1 MPKVKKK
8 RGYFMKHSN
17 RYLRPWIQ
25 RTLEI
30 ISVVIF
36 LIVGGVNDFTLI
48 GFFIILGMI
57 AVFAFNVRV
66 LYLYGRYND
75 SEE

>member
-1 MPKVKKK
+1 
-8 RGYFMKHSN
+8 MKHSH

-30 ISVVIF
+30 ISIVIF
-36 LIVGGVNDFTLI
+36 LIVVGVNDFTLV
-48 GFFIILGMI
+48 GFFIILSMI
-57 AVFAFNVRV
+57 AVFAFNVKI
-66 LYLYGRYND
+66 LSLYGRYDD

>member
-1 MPKVKKK
+1 
-8 RGYFMKHSN
+8 MKHSH

-36 LIVGGVNDFTLI
+36 LIVGGVNDFTLV

-57 AVFAFNVRV
+57 AVFAFNVKI
-66 LYLYGRYND
+66 LCSYGRYND
-75 SEE
+75 LE

>member
-1 MPKVKKK
+1 
-8 RGYFMKHSN
+8 MKHTR

-30 ISVVIF
+30 ISIVIF
-36 LIVGGVNDFTLI
+36 LIVVGVNDFTLV

-75 SEE
+75 SEK

>member
-1 MPKVKKK
+1 
-8 RGYFMKHSN
+8 MKHSH

-36 LIVGGVNDFTLI
+36 LLVVGVNDFTLV

-57 AVFAFNVRV
+57 AVFAFNVKI
-66 LYLYGRYND
+66 LSLYGRYND
-75 SEE
+75 LE

>member
-1 MPKVKKK
+1 
-8 RGYFMKHSN
+8 MKHSH

-25 RTLEI
+25 KTLEI
-30 ISVVIF
+30 ISIVIF
-36 LIVGGVNDFTLI
+36 LIVVGVNEFTLV

-66 LYLYGRYND
+66 LCLYGRYDD
-75 SEE
+75 SKE

>member
-1 MPKVKKK
+1 
-8 RGYFMKHSN
+8 MKHSH

-36 LIVGGVNDFTLI
+36 LVVGGVNDFTLI

-57 AVFAFNVRV
+57 SVFAFNVRV
-66 LYLYGRYND
+66 LCLYGRYDD

>member
-1 MPKVKKK
+1 
-8 RGYFMKHSN
+8 MKHSH

-36 LIVGGVNDFTLI
+36 LIVGGVNDFTFV

-57 AVFAFNVRV
+57 AVFALNVKI
-66 LYLYGRYND
+66 LSLYGRYD
-75 SEE
+75 DLGE

>member
-1 MPKVKKK
+1 
-8 RGYFMKHSN
+8 MKHSH

-30 ISVVIF
+30 ISIVIF
-36 LIVGGVNDFTLI
+36 LIVVGVNDFTLV
-48 GFFIILGMI
+48 GFFIILGMV
-57 AVFAFNVRV
+57 AVFAFNVKI
-66 LYLYGRYND
+66 LSLYGRYND

>member
-1 MPKVKKK
+1 
-8 RGYFMKHSN
+8 MKHTR

-30 ISVVIF
+30 ISIVIF
-36 LIVGGVNDFTLI
+36 LIVVGVNDFTLV
-48 GFFIILGMI
+48 GFFIILSMI
-57 AVFAFNVRV
+57 AVFVFNVKI
-66 LYLYGRYND
+66 LSLYGGYDD

>member
-1 MPKVKKK
+1 
-8 RGYFMKHSN
+8 MKHSN

-36 LIVGGVNDFTLI
+36 LLVGGVNDFTLV

-57 AVFAFNVRV
+57 AVFEFNVRV

-75 SEE
+75 SEK

>member
-1 MPKVKKK
+1 
-8 RGYFMKHSN
+8 MKHTR

-30 ISVVIF
+30 ISIVIF
-36 LIVGGVNDFTLI
+36 LIVVGVNDFTLV
-48 GFFIILGMI
+48 GFFIIFGMI
-57 AVFAFNVRV
+57 AVFAFNIKI
-66 LYLYGRYND
+66 LSLYGRYDD

>member
-1 MPKVKKK
+1 
-8 RGYFMKHSN
+8 MKHSN

-30 ISVVIF
+30 ISIVIF
-36 LIVGGVNDFTLI
+36 LIVGGVNDFTLT

-57 AVFAFNVRV
+57 VVFAFNIRV
-66 LYLYGRYND
+66 LCLYGRYDD

>member
-1 MPKVKKK
+1 
-8 RGYFMKHSN
+8 MKHSH

-36 LIVGGVNDFTLI
+36 LIVGGVNDFTL
-48 GFFIILGMI
+48 
-57 AVFAFNVRV
+57 V
-66 LYLYGRYND
+66 
-75 SEE
+75 

>member
-1 MPKVKKK
+1 
-8 RGYFMKHSN
+8 MKHTR

-25 RTLEI
+25 GALEI
-30 ISVVIF
+30 ISVIIF
-36 LIVGGVNDFTLI
+36 LLVVGVNDFTLV

-57 AVFAFNVRV
+57 AVFAFNIRV
-66 LYLYGRYND
+66 LCLYGRYDD

>member
-1 MPKVKKK
+1 
-8 RGYFMKHSN
+8 MKHSH

-57 AVFAFNVRV
+57 AVFAFNIKI
-66 LYLYGRYND
+66 LSLYGRYD
-75 SEE
+75 DLDE

>member
-1 MPKVKKK
+1 
-8 RGYFMKHSN
+8 MKHSH

-36 LIVGGVNDFTLI
+36 LLVGGVNDFTLV

-57 AVFAFNVRV
+57 AVVAFNVKI
-66 LYLYGRYND
+66 LSLYGRYD
-75 SEE
+75 DLDE

>member
-1 MPKVKKK
+1 
-8 RGYFMKHSN
+8 MKHSH

-36 LIVGGVNDFTLI
+36 LLVGGVNDFTLV

-57 AVFAFNVRV
+57 AVFAFNVKI
-66 LYLYGRYND
+66 LSLYGRYD
-75 SEE
+75 DLGE

>member
-1 MPKVKKK
+1 
-8 RGYFMKHSN
+8 MKHSH

-30 ISVVIF
+30 ISIVIF
-36 LIVGGVNDFTLI
+36 LIVVGVNDFTLM

-57 AVFAFNVRV
+57 AVFAFNVKI
-66 LYLYGRYND
+66 LSLYGRYDD

>member
-1 MPKVKKK
+1 
-8 RGYFMKHSN
+8 MKHSH

-36 LIVGGVNDFTLI
+36 LLVVGVNDFTLV

-57 AVFAFNVRV
+57 AVFAFNVKI
-66 LYLYGRYND
+66 LSLYGRYND
-75 SEE
+75 

>member
-1 MPKVKKK
+1 
-8 RGYFMKHSN
+8 MKHSH

-57 AVFAFNVRV
+57 AVFAFNIRV

>member
-1 MPKVKKK
+1 
-8 RGYFMKHSN
+8 MKHSH

-36 LIVGGVNDFTLI
+36 LLVGGVNDFTLV

-57 AVFAFNVRV
+57 AVFVFNVKI
-66 LYLYGRYND
+66 LSLYGRYD
-75 SEE
+75 DLGE

>member
-1 MPKVKKK
+1 
-8 RGYFMKHSN
+8 MKHSH

>member
-1 MPKVKKK
+1 
-8 RGYFMKHSN
+8 MKHSH
-17 RYLRPWIQ
+17 RYLRSWIQ

-36 LIVGGVNDFTLI
+36 LLIVGVNDFTLV

-57 AVFAFNVRV
+57 AVFAFNVKV
-66 LYLYGRYND
+66 LCLYGRYDD

>member
-1 MPKVKKK
+1 
-8 RGYFMKHSN
+8 MKYTR

-30 ISVVIF
+30 ISIVIF
-36 LIVGGVNDFTLI
+36 LIVVGVNDFTLV

-57 AVFAFNVRV
+57 AVFAFNIKI
-66 LYLYGRYND
+66 LSLYGLYDD

>member
-1 MPKVKKK
+1 
-8 RGYFMKHSN
+8 MKHSH

-36 LIVGGVNDFTLI
+36 LIVGGVNDFTLV

-57 AVFAFNVRV
+57 AVFAFNVKI
-66 LYLYGRYND
+66 LSLYGRYD
-75 SEE
+75 DLDE

>member
-1 MPKVKKK
+1 
-8 RGYFMKHSN
+8 MKHSN

-30 ISVVIF
+30 ISIVIF
-36 LIVGGVNDFTLI
+36 LIVVGVNDFTLV

-57 AVFAFNVRV
+57 AVFAFNIKI
-66 LYLYGRYND
+66 LSLYGHYDD

>member
-1 MPKVKKK
+1 
-8 RGYFMKHSN
+8 MKHSH

-30 ISVVIF
+30 ISIVIF
-36 LIVGGVNDFTLI
+36 LIVVGVNDFTLV
-48 GFFIILGMI
+48 GFFIILSMI
-57 AVFAFNVRV
+57 AVFVFNIKI
-66 LYLYGRYND
+66 LSLYGRYDD

>member
-1 MPKVKKK
+1 
-8 RGYFMKHSN
+8 MKHSN

-30 ISVVIF
+30 ISIVIF
-36 LIVGGVNDFTLI
+36 LIVGGVNDFTLV

-57 AVFAFNVRV
+57 AVFAFNVKI
-66 LYLYGRYND
+66 LSLYGRYD
-75 SEE
+75 DLDE

>member
-1 MPKVKKK
+1 
-8 RGYFMKHSN
+8 MKHTR

-25 RTLEI
+25 RALEI
-30 ISVVIF
+30 ISIIIF
-36 LIVGGVNDFTLI
+36 LLVGGVNDFTLV

-57 AVFAFNVRV
+57 GVFAFNVKI
-66 LYLYGRYND
+66 LCLYGRYND